1 MESLVRVAINNGP
14 KVGWQIAKNIKVS
27 PTLLELTSAS
37 LIETAFNWVTPLVG
51 FGTILVEAAYLLVYR
66 WYWKRDITGKQVA
79 KRVFDSFCVVFSSV
93 LGSIAMG
100 TACGAIGGLAG
111 GPAFMVGGSIVGGLA
126 GGLGAGLLASTII
139 DKLTQ
144 DLFDLPPTE
153 ALEKA
158 YNILEVHHKAEN
170 SVVNVA
176 FKRLALVHHP
186 DKGGDK
192 EKFMAIQS
200 AFLVIKAAR
209 EKQMKQI
216 SEI

>member
-1 MESLVRVAINNGP
+1 LEVAEYKPHPDGTRSNRSPTVGIVYTMESLVRVAINNGP

-100 TACGAIGGLAG
+100 TAC
-111 GPAFMVGGSIVGGLA
+111 
-126 GGLGAGLLASTII
+126 
-139 DKLTQ
+139 KLEAVR
-144 DLFDLPPTE
+144 PT
-153 ALEKA
+153 LC
-158 YNILEVHHKAEN
+158 
-170 SVVNVA
+170 
-176 FKRLALVHHP
+176 P
-186 DKGGDK
+186 
-192 EKFMAIQS
+192 
-200 AFLVIKAAR
+200 
-209 EKQMKQI
+209 
-216 SEI
+216 